1 MIKPKDVRAL
11 IYLGISL
18 ACLLILSISISQL
31 KFLPGVPFSLGNL
44 PPEIAGNGGELS
56 GEGNLVA
63 IIRGL
68 AALATIL
75 LAAYIISHLLTP
87 EGRKR
92 LLADVVAL
100 ALLFLLMN
108 LLAGNLKSP
117 LAATQTPNESQP
129 PEALPTAPI
138 ATFTAN
144 PPQWVDLI
152 AIVILA
158 VLLTVLFITILRI
171 TRRARQK
178 QTTLERI
185 ARQAETALDA
195 LREGSEPKDVV
206 LRCYYEM
213 SQVVRE
219 QQHIQRDQAMTPQ
232 EFEQTLLK
240 QGLPGS
246 AVQQLT
252 HLFEQVRYGAEIA
265 GKQEEQTA
273 MDSLSAIIAACRNP
287 LYASRSDK
295 GNYVNGGAG

>member
-1 MIKPKDVRAL
+1 MVKSKEMRAL

-18 ACLLILSISISQL
+18 ACLLIVAISISQL
-31 KFLPGVPFSLGNL
+31 KLLPGVPFSLGNP

-68 AALATIL
+68 AALATVL
-75 LAAYIISHLLTP
+75 LVAYIIIHMLTP

-100 ALLFLLMN
+100 VLLFLLMN
-108 LLAGNLKSP
+108 FFASAPRSTLT
-117 LAATQTPNESQP
+117 ATQTPVESQP
-129 PEALPTAPI
+129 PAALPTVPVAK
-138 ATFTAN
+138 FTAN

-158 VLLTVLFITILRI
+158 IFLTILFINILRI
-171 TRRARQK
+171 ALRPRQT
-178 QTTLERI
+178 QTVLERI

-195 LREGSEPKDVV
+195 LREGNEPKDIV

-219 QQHIQRDQAMTPQ
+219 RQHIQRDLATTPQ
-232 EFEQTLLK
+232 EFEQTLLQ
-240 QGLPGS
+240 QGLPGN
-246 AVQQLT
+246 AVRQLT
-252 HLFEQVRYGAEIA
+252 DLFEQVRYGAEIA
-265 GKQEEQTA
+265 GEAEKQTA
-273 MDSLSAIIAACRNP
+273 IDSLSAIIEACRNP
-287 LYASRSDK
+287 LSEVRTDK
-295 GNYVNGGAG
+295 GSYLKDDSG